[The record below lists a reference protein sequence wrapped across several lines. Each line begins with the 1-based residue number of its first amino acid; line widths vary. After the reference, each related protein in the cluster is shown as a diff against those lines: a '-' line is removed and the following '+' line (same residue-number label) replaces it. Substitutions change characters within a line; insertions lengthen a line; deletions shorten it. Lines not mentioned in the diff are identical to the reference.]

1 VSSFLQTIDIGI
13 RAALFNK
20 FEDLL
25 NLATINRGVV
35 FYPKEVAFRMISEKK
50 GKTISEF
57 INVWRT
63 RTAPSWERMRTPVA
77 RRGMRMAYVENDET
91 TSVVVKAMPVDLEYN
106 VWFWTKDIE
115 NLNLI
120 AERYLFWQQDSPNL
134 NIYYNTD
141 YPAELDLHFGELI
154 DESDVPSMLNKGNH
168 FIMRVPIKIDGWI
181 FASTSTAKVIQKIE
195 LVLYD
200 SQNLEDYKECIYEA
214 DEYDSD
220 VESNLRLYEEHAFG
234 ILDVDVNN
242 KTFTVNGPTASEFV
256 AGQVLY
262 VNDSTD
268 NDGTYTIISAADG
281 DENTVVTVSEDIE
294 DSTVDGNVSLKNIT
308 V

>member
-1 VSSFLQTIDIGI
+1 
-13 RAALFNK
+13 
-20 FEDLL
+20 
-25 NLATINRGVV
+25 
-35 FYPKEVAFRMISEKK
+35 
-50 GKTISEF
+50 
-57 INVWRT
+57 
-63 RTAPSWERMRTPVA
+63 
-77 RRGMRMAYVENDET
+77 MAYADAEGT

-141 YPAELDLHFGELI
+141 YPAELDLHFGELT

-168 FIMRVPIKIDGWI
+168 FIMRVPIKIDGWV
-181 FASTSTAKVIQKIE
+181 FASDETNKVIQKIE

-200 SQNLEDYKECIYEA
+200 EQNLEDYKECIYEA

-234 ILDVDVNN
+234 ILDVDVDN

-268 NDGTYTIISAADG
+268 NDGTYTIVSATDG

>member
-1 VSSFLQTIDIGI
+1 MSSFLQTIDIGI
-13 RAALFNK
+13 RAALFTK
-20 FEDLL
+20 FEDILD
-25 NLATINRGVV
+25 LASVNRGVV
-35 FYPKEVAFRMISEKK
+35 LYPKEVAFRMISEKK
-50 GKTISEF
+50 GKAISEF

-63 RTAPSWERMRTPVA
+63 RTAPSWERQRTPVA
-77 RRGMRMAYVENDET
+77 RRGMRMAYADDEGT
-91 TSVVVKAMPVDLEYN
+91 TSTVVKAMPVDLEYN

-134 NIYYNTD
+134 NLYYNTD
-141 YPAELDLHFGELI
+141 YPAELDLHFDELT

-181 FASTSTAKVIQKIE
+181 FASDETNKVIQKIE
-195 LVLYD
+195 MVLYD
-200 SQNLEDYKECIYEA
+200 ETNLEDYKECIYEA

-220 VESNLRLYEEHAFG
+220 VESNLRLYEEHMFG
-234 ILDVDVNN
+234 IIDVDVDNS
-242 KTFTVNGPTASEFV
+242 TFTVNGPTASEFV

-268 NDGTYTIISAADG
+268 NDGSYSIVSAVDG
-281 DENTVVTVSEDIE
+281 VENTVVTVLEDIE
-294 DSTVDGNVSLKNIT
+294 DATVDGNVSLKNIS
-308 V
+308 